1 MVGWRI
7 TLWAALVAVALLF
20 LWAVRSILAPFIL
33 AFLISGLLEPTIR
46 KMRMRGYSRAAAV
59 WVVFVAFFGLLTA
72 AGLWLSPMIV
82 NQLGS
87 FRDNISRYSTQLA
100 TESHQQNFF
109 LRWTPPALLEAKP
122 ESKSSLDRLFDQYS
136 SQFRYLGVSNKKEF
150 IDKYIK
156 PHEKQL
162 TSAAQGFFNSLVGS
176 IGALASQILLLIFT
190 PIFVLLILFDMDR
203 FKKRSASWIP
213 PAIRTGVLDLLG
225 DVFEVFIKYL
235 RGVSI
240 VVMWYAL
247 FAGVFLWLLGAPYP
261 AVLAILFSLVYLVP
275 LVGPV
280 INALLI
286 FAFTAISG
294 TTSNMVFG
302 FETPWVFGAVIALI
316 YFAVMLLFDQVV
328 FPKVVGSA
336 VGLHPVASF
345 FCIFAGGAL
354 FGAIGMLLAF
364 PLAGAVKVILE
375 RLLRV
380 TGSKEGTLSLP
391 AVPLRH
397 RVSQG

>member
-7 TLWAALVAVALLF
+7 TLWAAIVAVALLF
-20 LWAVRSILAPFIL
+20 LWLVRSILAPFVL

-59 WVVFVAFFGLLTA
+59 WVVFIVFFSVIAALGVWLTPVV
-72 AGLWLSPMIV
+72 S
-82 NQLGS
+82 
-87 FRDNISRYSTQLA
+87 DQLA
-100 TESHQQNFF
+100 QSKNKVEAYIAKQAQGAQKQNLFV
-109 LRWTPPALLEAKP
+109 RWTPPALLGQKTETP
-122 ESKSSLDRLFDQYS
+122 STMDRLFEQFGTTRDQFVRDY
-136 SQFRYLGVSNKKEF
+136 V
-150 IDKYIK
+150 K

-162 TSAAQGFFNSLVGS
+162 TSIAQNFFNSLLGS
-176 IGALASQILLLIFT
+176 IGAIASQILLLLFT

-213 PAIRTGVLDLLG
+213 PAIRTGVLDLIG
-225 DVFEVFIKYL
+225 DIFDVFIKYL
-235 RGVSI
+235 RGVST

-247 FAGVFLWLLGAPYP
+247 FAGALLWLLGGPYP
-261 AVLAILFSLVYLVP
+261 ALLAIMFALVYLLP
-275 LVGPV
+275 LVGPA
-280 INALLI
+280 INALLLLGFTGLAERTASPLGFGVPESPWA
-286 FAFTAISG
+286 FAAI
-294 TTSNMVFG
+294 
-302 FETPWVFGAVIALI
+302 IAII
-316 YFAVMLLFDQVV
+316 YLLVMLMFDQIV
-328 FPKVVGSA
+328 FPRVVGSS

-354 FGAIGMLLAF
+354 FGAVGMLLAF

-380 TGSKEGTLSLP
+380 TSSKEGALGLP

-397 RVSQG
+397 RASHSA